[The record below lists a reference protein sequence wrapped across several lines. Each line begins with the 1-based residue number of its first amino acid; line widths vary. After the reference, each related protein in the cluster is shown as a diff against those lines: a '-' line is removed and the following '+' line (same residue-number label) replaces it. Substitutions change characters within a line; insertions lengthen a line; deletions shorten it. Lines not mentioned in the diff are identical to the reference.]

1 MVRAHWSLPD
11 GGPKTYRKRETLT
24 TTVDRHDYSLLKLVD
39 FIGENF
45 VWGSKQYIS
54 LWRAVEDDCIEIT
67 SNEQLSE
74 WFELN
79 KDKMEVHI
87 VGQINDFE
95 GPLQFSP
102 TKRRLHPTVRKLPS
116 TAPIDLD
123 PFIDPTQSSQY
134 TNELTKVHRKVQMM
148 Y

>member
-1 MVRAHWSLPD
+1 MIVLRLHLMNSCPSGLSST
-11 GGPKTYRKRETLT
+11 KTRR
-24 TTVDRHDYSLLKLVD
+24 S
-39 FIGENF
+39 
-45 VWGSKQYIS
+45 
-54 LWRAVEDDCIEIT
+54 
-67 SNEQLSE
+67 
-74 WFELN
+74 
-79 KDKMEVHI
+79 HI

-102 TKRRLHPTVRKLPS
+102 TKRRLHPSVRNLPS